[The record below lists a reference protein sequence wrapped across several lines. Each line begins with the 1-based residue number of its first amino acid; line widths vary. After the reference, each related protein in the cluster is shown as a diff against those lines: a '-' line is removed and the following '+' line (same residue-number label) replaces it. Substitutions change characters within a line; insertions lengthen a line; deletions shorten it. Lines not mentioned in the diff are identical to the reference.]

1 MKLVINRKLTVLWL
15 TVWAISAGGCASL
28 IDRYDKI
35 AYQNATSIKV
45 DALVVMD
52 KATEPY
58 SQNESSVEE
67 LKIQV
72 EKAYEYAKGRPKNEI
87 VTKQWDIMKDPNRN
101 LLGGFLVR
109 WKAKETLSKIF
120 ITEAKN
126 NISLGFDQIIG
137 LESGKIKP
145 ESGK

>member
-1 MKLVINRKLTVLWL
+1 MKLVINQKLTVLWL
-15 TVWAISAGGCASL
+15 TLWVISASGCAAL
-28 IDRYDKI
+28 IDKYDKV

-45 DALVVMD
+45 DALVLMD

-58 SQNESSVEE
+58 SQNESCVEE

-87 VTKQWDIMKDPNRN
+87 VTKQWAIMKDPNRN
-101 LLGGFLVR
+101 LLGGFLER
-109 WKAKETLSKIF
+109 WKDKKTLSKIF

-145 ESGK
+145 ESGE

>member
-1 MKLVINRKLTVLWL
+1 MTFVINRKLTVLWL
-15 TVWAISAGGCASL
+15 IVWAISAGGCASL

-58 SQNESSVEE
+58 SQNESSVEA

-101 LLGGFLVR
+101 LLGGFLAR
-109 WKAKETLSKIF
+109 WKDKKTLSKIF
-120 ITEAKN
+120 ITEVKN

-145 ESGK
+145 ESGE

>member
-1 MKLVINRKLTVLWL
+1 MTFVINRKLTVLWL
-15 TVWAISAGGCASL
+15 IVWAISAGGCASL

-45 DALVVMD
+45 DTLVVMD

-58 SQNESSVEE
+58 SQNESCVEA

-87 VTKQWDIMKDPNRN
+87 VTKQWAIMKDPNRN
-101 LLGGFLVR
+101 LLGGFLAR
-109 WKAKETLSKIF
+109 WKDKKTLSKIF

-145 ESGK
+145 ESGE